1 MFKAPFAPCLA
12 APVATIAMAAAAH
25 AQIAIQ
31 DDFDDGDDAG
41 WVRING
47 VGLASYLFP
56 SGGYRILASQSPD
69 PGMFG
74 PARGGSV
81 RQDTTLTDFVI
92 SVDILDWDASA
103 TAQIFGILARS
114 AGTAPGMV
122 DGYILGHDVG
132 STLDIARIDGEVPN
146 ELATIPLE
154 LVPGND
160 YRMVFEGRGNQ
171 FTGSVFD
178 LANLAAPIVS
188 LTVDDPDSR
197 YAGGNPG
204 LFVFDN
210 SDLGDGTGDV
220 TFDNFAAGPVPEPA
234 GAALLALAGTA
245 FLVRRR
251 RLATA

>member
-1 MFKAPFAPCLA
+1 
-12 APVATIAMAAAAH
+12 MAAAAH

-31 DDFDDGDDAG
+31 DDFNDGDDAG
-41 WVRING
+41 WVRIN
-47 VGLASYLFP
+47 V
-56 SGGYRILASQSPD
+56 
-69 PGMFG
+69 
-74 PARGGSV
+74 
-81 RQDTTLTDFVI
+81 
-92 SVDILDWDASA
+92 
-103 TAQIFGILARS
+103 
-114 AGTAPGMV
+114 
-122 DGYILGHDVG
+122 
-132 STLDIARIDGEVPN
+132 
-146 ELATIPLE
+146 
-154 LVPGND
+154 
-160 YRMVFEGRGNQ
+160 EGRGNQ